1 MRVGMDAVWVE
12 SSVSVLAEKRVHRM
26 VGELVDSWA
35 SRMVVFESVW
45 MGAVACDG

>member
-1 MRVGMDAVWVE
+1 MTAAWVYVA
-12 SSVSVLAEKRVHRM
+12 VSVLVEDQVHRM